1 MPPNDIQPVLPPWKL
16 KGTVYMFPF
25 WTKASDI
32 AEAGKAGIT
41 YSPLEAKSAFA
52 SSEDSGKHLGGL
64 SMVQIIRYTK
74 SPVGPYD
81 ELILAPGSHEY
92 VVEENGRR
100 VKKRNL
106 RITRIYVSQ
115 KYTCWNGRKSECNTL
130 FFFSSESEHEMAD
143 AVGRLE
149 YPEASRVL

>member
-1 MPPNDIQPVLPPWKL
+1 MAPNDDIQPVLPPWKL

-52 SSEDSGKHLGGL
+52 ASSEDSGKHLGGL
-64 SMVQIIRYTK
+64 SMIQVIRYTE

-115 KYTCWNGRKSECNTL
+115 KYTCWNGRKSECDL
-130 FFFSSESEHEMAD
+130 SFFFSFFFFS
-143 AVGRLE
+143 
-149 YPEASRVL
+149 PE